1 MRNSTGRA
9 IRPLALHDP
18 LGESVAAFVTA
29 VQAGGAALVRP
40 EEARHAL
47 ETALMIEDAALLAA
61 VPAPADEVALV
72 A

>member
-1 MRNSTGRA
+1 
-9 IRPLALHDP
+9 
-18 LGESVAAFVTA
+18 
-29 VQAGGAALVRP
+29 VRP

-61 VPAPADEVALV
+61 APVPQDDVALV